1 MRTAYWLLVLV
12 VAISGTALVVT
23 QRAGAAAASATPVA
37 PPTVEVSPI
46 GTVKDVMKGIVDPNA
61 MAIWDSVG
69 AESAANGDV
78 VEKAPKTDAEWAV
91 IEHNALTLAE
101 AANLLMTPGRPMSRP
116 DEANSTSQPGAPE
129 LTPAQ
134 IEKKISDNRAEWVK
148 HAKELQATAVKA
160 MAAAKAHD
168 KDGLLEVGE
177 AIDSACESCHVV
189 YWYPDEKKPK

>member
-1 MRTAYWLLVLV
+1 
-12 VAISGTALVVT
+12 VAISGTALVT

-168 KDGLLEVGE
+168 KDGLLDVGE